1 MNENQSNGSN
11 APTSSYRVVAYCTS
25 DGYDN
30 KRLAA
35 YLKANH
41 GVHPRLYDEALY
53 VAYHFPLIPGKTS
66 RYMSA
71 PPIRSPGGGSIL
83 DKQLERYEDN
93 TGDDYS
99 RSLER
104 ENEEGHFGRSTSGR
118 DLTDEEYH
126 QHLQDREDAIA
137 SGRSSIGRNSN
148 SIGSKK
154 LKNRRRA
161 GSRASSRH
169 RGDDDA
175 GLTMSGHDTE
185 STHVDTLSNTE
196 EPQDYFQMGEA
207 LDVDPMPAK
216 LDDDHVASGDTL
228 TPTQQAVAAP
238 FMGGE
243 VFFFDYG
250 VTVFWNMT
258 VEQEAWIL
266 ADLAQFE
273 VKRLL
278 PDDMQIEE
286 FHFEYAGY
294 STPRIYN
301 DM

>member
-1 MNENQSNGSN
+1 MLTKPFYIS
-11 APTSSYRVVAYCTS
+11 RVVAYCTAE
-25 DGYDN
+25 GYDQ
-30 KRLAA
+30 KRLSA

-66 RYMSA
+66 KMMSA

-83 DKQLERYEDN
+83 DKQLEQYEDN
-93 TGDDYS
+93 TAEDYS

-104 ENEEGHFGRSTSGR
+104 EDNEERFRRSASGH
-118 DLTDEEYH
+118 DLTNEEYH
-126 QHLQDREDAIA
+126 QHLQDQDDIIN
-137 SGRSSIGRNSN
+137 SGSNSIGRNGS
-148 SIGSKK
+148 SSKK

-161 GSRASSRH
+161 SSRSSRH
-169 RGDDDA
+169 MEDEDA
-175 GLTMSGHDTE
+175 GLAMSGHD
-185 STHVDTLSNTE
+185 VDVDRMPDSSAARDHH
-196 EPQDYFQMGEA
+196 DYFEDGAQGQSTA
-207 LDVDPMPAK
+207 LKDSEEENTGSA
-216 LDDDHVASGDTL
+216 GTL
-228 TPTQQAVAAP
+228 MTPTPVAPP

-266 ADLAQFE
+266 DDLAQFE
-273 VKRLL
+273 IKRLM
-278 PDDMQIEE
+278 PDDVQTEE